1 VKLAVLEASQAQLA
15 SVPPFKPL
23 RSNRTPAD
31 FRNSRIKADRELRRD
46 DAYVPEF
53 ANVPIEYR
61 DFPVALAPDDYALLQ
76 EFRRAEL
83 YGDDQGAAL
92 RDIVFSWWEE
102 RFMHGPR

>member
-1 VKLAVLEASQAQLA
+1 VPQWVGPAAKVYVFELE
-15 SVPPFKPL
+15 SV
-23 RSNRTPAD
+23 T
-31 FRNSRIKADRELRRD
+31 ELIV
-46 DAYVPEF
+46 AMV
-53 ANVPIEYR
+53 ANGESYSTVTTMR
-61 DFPVALAPDDYALLQ
+61 FPVALAPDDYALLQ